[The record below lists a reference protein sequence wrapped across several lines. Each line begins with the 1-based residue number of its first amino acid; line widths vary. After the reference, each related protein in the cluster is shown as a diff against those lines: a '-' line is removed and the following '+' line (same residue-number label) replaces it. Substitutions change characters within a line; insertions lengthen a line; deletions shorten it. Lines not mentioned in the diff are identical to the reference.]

1 MLTNHSSQI
10 TLTLF
15 SRTVNNL
22 TPCCGYSEEDKISY
36 FTHLMGLPL
45 NLPLRFPVTRVSS
58 VFPCVRPAINDL
70 SMAQGNIRSSTL
82 RLSNQV
88 YLSRIHLPL
97 FWAWINILVVPRTVW
112 ALSLNWKPTA
122 VSLYYLWCSR
132 NVKAQPEKT
141 FMNWTL
147 SIKKKKKERYVTTFI
162 WSENIKV
169 RRKSSFM
176 QTFYALTR

>member
-22 TPCCGYSEEDKISY
+22 TPCCGYSEDKISY